1 MALGPGRDRRFC
13 PRRGVASDQFKFD
26 GEGRLAGRGRRTDV
40 GLGLGYAS
48 PDRCGAAVVG
58 RLHFD
63 LQFNCPVA
71 AGAKKNGMLAGLAA
85 RQHGSRGCLLGERFA
100 VDERALPN
108 LLVDVALGLARV
120 APRMQ
125 GRRMKRIALFG
136 PESTGKT
143 QLAQH
148 LGAHFNAPVV
158 AEYAREFWDQ
168 HGGIT
173 LAHIPMIA
181 REQWRREDAAVA
193 LAPPLVLCD
202 TEALTTVLWSDL
214 LYGTCPADIRA
225 EAERRAS
232 NYTLYLLLDVDVP
245 FTPDPQRA
253 FADLAD
259 RARCFNLWREA
270 LERRQLPYQLIR
282 GAGSARQQQA
292 IAAVNQLGF

>member
-1 MALGPGRDRRFC
+1 MKR
-13 PRRGVASDQFKFD
+13 
-26 GEGRLAGRGRRTDV
+26 
-40 GLGLGYAS
+40 
-48 PDRCGAAVVG
+48 
-58 RLHFD
+58 
-63 LQFNCPVA
+63 
-71 AGAKKNGMLAGLAA
+71 
-85 RQHGSRGCLLGERFA
+85 
-100 VDERALPN
+100 
-108 LLVDVALGLARV
+108 VALL
-120 APRMQ
+120 
-125 GRRMKRIALFG
+125 G

-143 QLAQH
+143 QLAQQ
-148 LGAHFNAPVV
+148 LAAHFNAPVV

-253 FADLAD
+253 FPDLAD

>member
-1 MALGPGRDRRFC
+1 
-13 PRRGVASDQFKFD
+13 
-26 GEGRLAGRGRRTDV
+26 
-40 GLGLGYAS
+40 
-48 PDRCGAAVVG
+48 
-58 RLHFD
+58 
-63 LQFNCPVA
+63 
-71 AGAKKNGMLAGLAA
+71 MLAGLAA
-85 RQHGSRGCLLGERFA
+85 REYGSGGRLLGEGFA
-100 VDERALPN
+100 ADERALPD

-143 QLAQH
+143 QLAQQ
-148 LGAHFNAPVV
+148 LGAHFHAPVV

-214 LYGTCPADIRA
+214 LYGACPADIRA
-225 EAERRAS
+225 EAERRAL

-245 FTPDPQRA
+245 FAPDPQRA
-253 FADLAD
+253 FPDLAD

-282 GAGSARQQQA
+282 GAWSARQQQA